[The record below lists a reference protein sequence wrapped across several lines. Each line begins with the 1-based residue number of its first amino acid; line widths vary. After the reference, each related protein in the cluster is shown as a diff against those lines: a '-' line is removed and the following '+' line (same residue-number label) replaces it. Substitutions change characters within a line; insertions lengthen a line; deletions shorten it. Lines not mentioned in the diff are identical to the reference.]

1 VVTVS
6 RRTFILGI
14 ACAPLLLRVSR
25 VTAAPSGEAA
35 VAFRVR
41 IPDVKVEHILS
52 QVRAAHL
59 PENIGDPTSWQ
70 FGMSY
75 SAMREIVHYWTT
87 SYDWRKS
94 ETELNRYPQFLARIE
109 DFQIHFYHVRGEGS
123 RPVPL
128 ILTHGWPGSVYE
140 FHSAIPLLT
149 RQGFTVVVPSL
160 PGFGFSSK
168 PIAKPVG
175 PVTTA
180 RLWHKLMIEVLGYGH
195 YGIQGGDLGCIVS
208 THLAFQHPENAI
220 GLHLNLVPPP
230 GKPDSEL
237 SAEERDWLKA
247 SQEFRAREL
256 DYFEEQAHK
265 PATVSLALSDN
276 PVGTAA
282 WILEKLK
289 IWSDSGDSFEPTFSK
304 DDLLT
309 DVMIYLV
316 SDSIGSSVW
325 FYRGV
330 LDETGGKT
338 FPGKVTVP
346 TAVADFPKDLLNG
359 RPPKSLIEYGYNL
372 VRYTKMPR
380 GGHFAAF
387 EQPELFSADVA
398 GFFHSL

>member
-1 VVTVS
+1 
-6 RRTFILGI
+6 
-14 ACAPLLLRVSR
+14 
-25 VTAAPSGEAA
+25 
-35 VAFRVR
+35 
-41 IPDVKVEHILS
+41 
-52 QVRAAHL
+52 
-59 PENIGDPTSWQ
+59 
-70 FGMSY
+70 MSY
-75 SAMREIVHYWTT
+75 STMREIVHYWTV

-94 ETELNRYPQFLARIE
+94 ETELNRYPQFMADIE
-109 DFQIHFYHVRGEGS
+109 DFQIHFYHVRGSGPN
-123 RPVPL
+123 PVPL
-128 ILTHGWPGSVYE
+128 VLTHGWPGSVYE
-140 FHSAIPLLT
+140 FHAAIPKLR
-149 RQGFTVVVPSL
+149 RQGFTVIVPSL

-168 PIAKPVG
+168 PKAKAVG

-180 RLWHKLMIEVLGYGH
+180 RLWHKLMTEVLGYSR

-208 THLAFQHPENAI
+208 THLAFQYPDNAI

-230 GKPDSEL
+230 VKPDSEL
-237 SAEERDWLKA
+237 TAEEREWLLA
-247 SQEFRAREL
+247 SLEFRSREL
-256 DYFEEQAHK
+256 DYFGEQAHK

-276 PVGTAA
+276 PVGIAA
-282 WILEKLK
+282 WILEKFK
-289 IWSDSGDSFEPTFSK
+289 IWSDSGERFEPTFTK

-316 SDSIGSSVW
+316 SRTIDSSVW

-359 RPPKSLIEYGYNL
+359 RPPRSLIEYGYNL
-372 VRYTKMPR
+372 VRYNKMPR

-398 GFFHSL
+398 DFFHSL